1 MYIPKQ
7 QSFIEITRSACFKQ
21 ANTRINLR
29 YREKSGGQ
37 EHSDFSPCFL
47 MLAISR
53 FQSQLTDFPMYRLE
67 EVELSRHKGMDGKQL
82 LIPLWYNFES
92 TVHAPGSHSCQQSNV
107 VTRSKDQDVPRCT
120 LPR

>member
-1 MYIPKQ
+1 M
-7 QSFIEITRSACFKQ
+7 
-21 ANTRINLR
+21 R
-29 YREKSGGQ
+29 YREESGGQ
-37 EHSDFSPCFL
+37 EHSYLSLCRFL
-47 MLAISR
+47 SSISC
-53 FQSQLTDFPMYRLE
+53 FQSQLTYFPMYRLA